1 VDKRIATLCVILYST
16 KIVRKSFTTFT
27 RSKPFRKTKILQ
39 FFCPRFETMRLQLRS
54 AELND
59 SLIWMVFAFNS
70 SLEWIK
76 TNRNKELSA
85 HGTTL
90 SAERNL
96 HHRLACIAKDIFI
109 SIYSACI
116 LICLH
121 LFTFYLKTRII
132 IIQDKYIFLSPSF
145 TLF

>member
-27 RSKPFRKTKILQ
+27 RPKPFRKTKILQ
-39 FFCPRFETMRLQLRS
+39 FFCPRFETMRLRLRS

-85 HGTTL
+85 HGTCLLNATYITVL
-90 SAERNL
+90 L
-96 HHRLACIAKDIFI
+96 VQQKDIFI
-109 SIYSACI
+109 SIYSTCI